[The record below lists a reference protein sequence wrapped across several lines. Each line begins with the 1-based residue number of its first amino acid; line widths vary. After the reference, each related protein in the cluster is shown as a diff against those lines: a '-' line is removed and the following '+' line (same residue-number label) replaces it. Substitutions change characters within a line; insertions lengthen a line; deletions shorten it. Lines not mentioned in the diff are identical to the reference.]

1 MALENVATCA
11 LKKNYSSG
19 IAIFSEQEALL
30 LRGTLHEALLRRHSR
45 LLLMVVVTEWEF
57 LMT

>member
-1 MALENVATCA
+1 MAIENVAICA
-11 LKKNYSSG
+11 LKKNCTSG

-45 LLLMVVVTEWEF
+45 LFSMVVVLEWEF
-57 LMT
+57 LLT